1 MKYFLQALF
10 LIVEI
15 CEIHPQISNRM
26 QLVDAETKNG
36 VAFAYIRFKNHNITI
51 NSDEDGYFQILP
63 KIMDSIEITHVAYMP
78 KKIFISGSGEL
89 SMIELHELPVEL
101 NPIIVSANTAK
112 TAVTKAI
119 NSSSGVFSFP
129 KVLRSFRED
138 VILFKDTLVADA
150 KAEILISIEK
160 LFQPGKGTRNNC
172 YLHNI
177 YAKRNIDFKQRV
189 IPSYSLIPTFVPV
202 NHFIAGYSRSDD
214 NLIYFSFQEV
224 NDSLIIITFKP
235 SLSYRPDKKTFVKH
249 GRFLIN
255 SKTGMFLRIDSY
267 VSPETLRR
275 TRSVLS
281 TEKDPKEF
289 MYEYSL
295 SQFFD
300 NKGFPT
306 EIQWRYSFSYGK
318 DDPEEL
324 WQHRTRMVLVNEN
337 TNTLKPD
344 ESRYLK
350 TDSVLVQLRSRF
362 DSDFEGRFN
371 MYFPPESRFTE

>member
-1 MKYFLQALF
+1 MKYFLLALF

-15 CEIHPQISNRM
+15 CEIHPQISNRI
-26 QLVDAETKNG
+26 QLVDAGTKKG

-51 NSDEDGYFQILP
+51 NSDEDGYFQISP

-78 KKIFISGSGEL
+78 KKVFISGSREL
-89 SMIELHELPVEL
+89 SIIELHELPVEL

-119 NSSSGVFSFP
+119 SSSSGVLSFP

-150 KAEILISIEK
+150 RAEILISLEK
-160 LFQPGKGTRNNC
+160 LYQPGKGTRNNC

-177 YAKRNIDFKQRV
+177 YAKRNIDFKHRV

-202 NHFIAGYSRSDD
+202 NHFIAGYSKSDD

-300 NKGFPT
+300 NNGFPT

-344 ESRYLK
+344 ESQYLK
-350 TDSVLVQLRSRF
+350 PDSVLVQLRSRF
-362 DSDFEGRFN
+362 DPDFEARFN
-371 MYFPPESRFTE
+371 MYFPPESSFTE